1 MNKTKQTVKFKG
13 SPKIKR
19 KTVKGILLHQKTLC
33 ILLNCI
39 FCESVFFASV
49 LGPNFCPAN
58 ASSELLR
65 VSLKRYFALCRLFPS
80 SAHLWCRRQA
90 PLYSGHTVLI
100 GSLGPTLLRVTCSH
114 IATSLGA
121 SIFETHCP
129 HRFPRPH
136 SVSSSCN
143 LLTCNSCLPR
153 SRFETH
159 CPQPSKPICLSS
171 TIASSDEAHLSSY
184 PDSYKG
190 RERLQKREQKLNTI

>member
-65 VSLKRYFALCRLFPS
+65 VSFKRYFALLRLLPS

-100 GSLGPTLLRVTCSH
+100 GSLGPTLLHVTCSH
-114 IATSLGA
+114 VATSLGA
-121 SIFETHCP
+121 SILLFL
-129 HRFPRPH
+129 PRWVLPYSRH
-136 SVSSSCN
+136 IVLIGS
-143 LLTCNSCLPR
+143 LGLTQFLRRVTRSHVHNSCLPR

-159 CPQPSKPICLSS
+159 CPQPSKPIYLDLPQSLMEY
-171 TIASSDEAHLSSY
+171 IFLMRH
-184 PDSYKG
+184 
-190 RERLQKREQKLNTI
+190 I